1 MGRSPNHGTTPMTDR
16 EIIHD
21 VVLWILWVILVGLL
35 AFGIVWELVQVMK

>member
-1 MGRSPNHGTTPMTDR
+1 MTDR

-35 AFGIVWELVQVMK
+35 AFGVIWELFQVMK